1 VSRSLP
7 AEFHGAVGLLTER
20 LPRLLAPNLVGVY
33 VYGSALDPSFVPGR
47 SDLDCIVVTET
58 ALDEAAFD
66 ALGTWLTGA
75 AREDP
80 NFARVQMS
88 LLVRDRVLEDDPAAC
103 LYQFGVLTHSG
114 SDGNPIIWL
123 DFYQRGMVLHGPDP
137 RAFVPKITPA
147 VFRQALVREVGYLRE
162 EISTRAES
170 ESRDRPAYQAY
181 AVLTLCRILYSDAT
195 GTVTSKAA
203 AAAWAIAETPGEPDF
218 HDLIRVADDV
228 SNERRTTALPL
239 PLIERFISYVEERV
253 GDPSAGRGAGSR
265 SEHLA

>member
-1 VSRSLP
+1 MSRSLP
-7 AEFHGAVGLLTER
+7 AELHGVVGLLTEH

-47 SDLDCIVVTET
+47 SDLDCIVVTEM

-75 AREDP
+75 VEEEP
-80 NFARVQMS
+80 NLARVQMS

-123 DFYQRGMVLHGPDP
+123 DFYQRGMALHGPDP

-147 VFRQALVREVGYLRE
+147 VFHQALVREVGYLRE
-162 EISTRAES
+162 EISTKAES

-181 AVLTLCRILYSDAT
+181 AVLTLCRILYSKAT
-195 GTVTSKAA
+195 GTVASKAA
-203 AAAWAIAETPGEPDF
+203 AAAWAIAETPGESDL
-218 HDLIRVADDV
+218 HDLIRVAEDV
-228 SNERRTTALPL
+228 SNERWTAALPL
-239 PLIERFISYVEERV
+239 PLIERFIRYVEERV
-253 GDPSAGRGAGSR
+253 VDPSTGRAAGGRR
-265 SEHLA
+265 EHLA